1 VPEKKERQK
10 TNMVMVKKSNES
22 GGAPSL
28 DILAAKLRIVEAE
41 YFAEPYEVNL
51 DNGRSFEADPNVNV
65 RAEVVKNL
73 VEPGKDEGEK
83 FYDRFKLKQ
92 NKNGD
97 WVFARFSKL
106 GNLMVVLYGQDWF
119 GDATAGFDENDL
131 LDFEFIAQVEPKRDN
146 NGKPL
151 AGSTI
156 NWKSMR
162 PAGGKEERDAELPQ
176 SKTDPKVADEGDFED
191 LSF

>member
-1 VPEKKERQK
+1 
-10 TNMVMVKKSNES
+10 MVVVKKSNES

-28 DILAAKLRIVEAE
+28 DILAAKLRIEEAE
-41 YFAEPYEVNL
+41 YIDEPYEVNL
-51 DNGRSFEADPNVNV
+51 DNGRSFEGDPNVNIRGEV
-65 RAEVVKNL
+65 RKNL
-73 VEPGKDEGEK
+73 VEPGKDEGEM

-92 NKNGD
+92 DRNGD
-97 WVFARFSKL
+97 WVFARYSKL
-106 GNLMVVLYGQDWF
+106 GNLMMVRYGRDWF
-119 GDATAGFDENDL
+119 EDETAGFDENDL

-176 SKTDPKVADEGDFED
+176 SKTDPQVADEDNFED

>member
-1 VPEKKERQK
+1 VPTTERK
-10 TNMVMVKKSNES
+10 TEVVMVKKSNES

-41 YFAEPYEVNL
+41 YIDEPYEVNL
-51 DNGRSFEADPNVNV
+51 DNGRSFEADPNVNIRV
-65 RAEVVKNL
+65 EVLKNL

-92 NKNGD
+92 DRNGD
-97 WVFARFSKL
+97 WVFARYSKL
-106 GNLMVVLYGQDWF
+106 GNLMMVLYGQVWF
-119 GDATAGFDENDL
+119 EDEEVGFDENDL
-131 LDFEFIAQVEPKRDN
+131 LDFEFIAQVEPKQDN

-162 PAGGKEERDAELPQ
+162 PAGG
-176 SKTDPKVADEGDFED
+176 ADEKEAASGRAARENEEAAD
-191 LSF
+191 LDNT

>member
-1 VPEKKERQK
+1 
-10 TNMVMVKKSNES
+10 MVTVKKSNES

-41 YFAEPYEVNL
+41 YIDEPYEVNL
-51 DNGRSFEADPNVNV
+51 DNGRSFEADPNINIHI
-65 RAEVVKNL
+65 EVLNNL

-92 NKNGD
+92 DRNGD
-97 WVFARFSKL
+97 WVFAKYSKL
-106 GNLMVVLYGQDWF
+106 GNLMMVRYGRDWF
-119 GDATAGFDENDL
+119 EDETAGFDENDL
-131 LDFEFIAQVEPKRDN
+131 LDFEFVAQVEPRQDN
-146 NGKPL
+146 SGKPL

-162 PAGGKEERDAELPQ
+162 PAGGVDENTAVERRSAGANEEA
-176 SKTDPKVADEGDFED
+176 ED
-191 LSF
+191 LDNIPL